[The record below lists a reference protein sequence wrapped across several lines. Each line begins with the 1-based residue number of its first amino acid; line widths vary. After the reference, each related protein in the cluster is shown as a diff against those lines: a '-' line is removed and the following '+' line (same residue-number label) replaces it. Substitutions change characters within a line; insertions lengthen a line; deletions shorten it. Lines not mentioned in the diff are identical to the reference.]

1 MTEKQIYEVRFI
13 PIALLNGK
21 EIINRSDTN
30 TRLDSSKLECVEY
43 VIANSI
49 DEAIK
54 KVKEDGCYPKISSSL
69 GELHTYKRRIISC
82 KEEFIVKE

>member
-1 MTEKQIYEVRFI
+1 MTEKQVYEVRFI

-30 TRLDSSKLECVEY
+30 IRLDYSKSEYVEY
-43 VIANSI
+43 VIADSI

-54 KVKEDGCYPKISSSL
+54 KVKEDGCYPQKSTSL

-82 KEEFIVKE
+82 KEELIVKE